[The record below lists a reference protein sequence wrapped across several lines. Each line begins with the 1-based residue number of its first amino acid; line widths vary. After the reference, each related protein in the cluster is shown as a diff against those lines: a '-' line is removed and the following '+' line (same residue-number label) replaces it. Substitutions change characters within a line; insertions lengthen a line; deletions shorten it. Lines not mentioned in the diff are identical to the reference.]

1 MAVSVCRTCGKRF
14 LSKRSAGSARAILS
28 RHSRE
33 AHGSVASRVAA
44 IARRRGT
51 NREHMRIVRRG
62 TRAPSALAADSLRVF
77 VLCPLRRELH
87 QGLYTRTRSAFV
99 RTGVPLT
106 GIVRLQGCDLHRHR
120 LPRKCVRRFAHLLAR
135 EGTGKRSEIVTLSLL
150 HAFADRA
157 GRWLEHGTEQRVALF
172 SEDDCRFSASITS
185 AVLLSAALAAGKR
198 IGWLGYH
205 RRRGEP
211 RYGAH
216 LLSFTRESLDTFG
229 QKAGSYLQS
238 RMLALDTL
246 LYHMWRDGY
255 VWIPAASLAY
265 QQVHAA
271 RGRH

>member
-1 MAVSVCRTCGKRF
+1 
-14 LSKRSAGSARAILS
+14 
-28 RHSRE
+28 
-33 AHGSVASRVAA
+33 
-44 IARRRGT
+44 
-51 NREHMRIVRRG
+51 
-62 TRAPSALAADSLRVF
+62 
-77 VLCPLRRELH
+77 
-87 QGLYTRTRSAFV
+87 
-99 RTGVPLT
+99 
-106 GIVRLQGCDLHRHR
+106 LHRQR

-185 AVLLSAALAAGKR
+185 AVLTSAALAAGKR

-229 QKAGSYLQS
+229 QQAGSYLQS

-255 VWIPAASLAY
+255 VWIPAASLAH